1 MSLSHFFSSLAGLY
15 ATQAFFHSLVAGAVV
30 EIAILSF
37 RLGSPFVRQR
47 LLLIAIVFP
56 AFSFPL
62 YQLADPARGSV
73 YFRMGALFDSSRWI
87 HMELPGPVPLGAV
100 LVIIFLVTTIVF
112 LAQELLPILR
122 HTFASR
128 KDGPSIEVRE
138 GGDPAVREAL
148 EALPVE
154 KPESHILE
162 DEDPVIFSS
171 TGKKPSIYLSSGLLK
186 VLRGE
191 ELQAALAH
199 EIAHILRS
207 RRPFLLPVFFLRIVM
222 FFNPVVLVEF
232 RRSVQEDEKICDEMA
247 ASFTKKPLD
256 LAGALRKLYLGGEP
270 LPGAGTKD
278 GRKVADRIEEYS
290 HRLNIESRISRL
302 EKGPASGPGGEW
314 PVFLLTLGAV
324 IVINYFIV

>member
-1 MSLSHFFSSLAGLY
+1 MSLSHFFSSLSGLY

-30 EIAILSF
+30 EIAIVSF
-37 RLGSPFVRQR
+37 RIGSPFVRQR

-56 AFSFPL
+56 VFSYPL

-73 YFRMGALFDSSRWI
+73 YFRMGALFDSSRWVNV
-87 HMELPGPVPLGAV
+87 ELPGQVPLGAGLI
-100 LVIIFLVTTIVF
+100 LVFLITTVVF

-122 HTFASR
+122 HTFLSR
-128 KDGPSIEVRE
+128 RTGPPVELRE
-138 GGDPAVREAL
+138 GNDPAVRAAL
-148 EALPVE
+148 EPLPVE
-154 KPESHILE
+154 KPETHILE

-171 TGKKPSIYLSSGLLK
+171 TGKKASIFLSSGLLK
-186 VLRGE
+186 TLSPE

-256 LAGALRKLYLGGEP
+256 LAGALRKLYLGTGPTPE
-270 LPGAGTKD
+270 AERKNA
-278 GRKVADRIEEYS
+278 RKVAERVEEYS
-290 HRLNIESRISRL
+290 HRLNIEGRISRL
-302 EKGPASGPGGEW
+302 ETGPAPGAGGEG
-314 PVFLLTLGAV
+314 PVFLLILVAV
-324 IVINYFIV
+324 VVINYFVV